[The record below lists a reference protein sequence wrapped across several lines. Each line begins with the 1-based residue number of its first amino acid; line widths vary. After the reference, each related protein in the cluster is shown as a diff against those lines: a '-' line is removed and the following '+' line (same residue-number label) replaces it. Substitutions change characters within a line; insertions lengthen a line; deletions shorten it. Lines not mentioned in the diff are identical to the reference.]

1 MTLEA
6 HKALVRKWIEA
17 WIVNDLDVLAE
28 IFAPDYRV
36 NEALIGI
43 EGVKQAVHFLHTAL
57 SDISA
62 ELHEMVAEDDKVVI
76 HWTIRGH
83 HAGQFMGIP
92 PTGKELQLEG
102 INIYR
107 IVDGKIITNHE
118 QTNVSEVI
126 QRLKADRT
134 TDTV

>member
-1 MTLEA
+1 MTLES
-6 HKALVRKWIEA
+6 HKALVRKWIDA
-17 WIVNDLDVLAE
+17 WIVSDLDILDE

-62 ELHEMVAEDDKVVI
+62 ELHEVVAEHDKVVI
-76 HWTIRGH
+76 HWTIRGR
-83 HAGQFMGIP
+83 HAGPFMGIP
-92 PTGKELQLEG
+92 PTGKELLLEG

-126 QRLKADRT
+126 QRLKADSAI
-134 TDTV
+134 DTI